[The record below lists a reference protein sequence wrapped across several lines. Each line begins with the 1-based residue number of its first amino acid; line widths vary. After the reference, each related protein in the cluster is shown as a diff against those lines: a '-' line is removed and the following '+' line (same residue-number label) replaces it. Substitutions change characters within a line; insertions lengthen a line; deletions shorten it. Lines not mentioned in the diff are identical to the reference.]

1 MGELQSTLTR
11 RELES
16 WREYYR
22 RYPFDDL
29 HRYHRPAALV
39 ARSMGG
45 GDVHELI
52 DWLQPPA
59 GEIDLSEADV
69 VTLRAF
75 GIRKE

>member
-11 RELES
+11 REFES

-22 RYPFDDL
+22 MYPFDDL

-45 GDVHELI
+45 GDVRELI

-59 GEIDLSEADV
+59 GEVDLSDADI

>member
-1 MGELQSTLTR
+1 M
-11 RELES
+11 
-16 WREYYR
+16 
-22 RYPFDDL
+22 

-45 GDVHELI
+45 GDVGELI

-59 GEIDLSEADV
+59 GEVDLSEADV
-69 VTLRAF
+69 ATLRAF

>member
-59 GEIDLSEADV
+59 GEVDLSEADV
-69 VTLRAF
+69 ATLRAF
-75 GIRKE
+75 GIKKG